1 MLQHF
6 PVESRGRRKKLQ
18 EVGYVATVCF
28 LCFLVRCIMMCL
40 NAYDKDVDLD
50 VLDHPILNLIYYL
63 LVEIV
68 PSSLVLFILRKLPPK
83 RAAQHHPIH

>member
-18 EVGYVATVCF
+18 EVGYVATICF

-40 NAYDKDVDLD
+40 NAYDKDADLD
-50 VLDHPILNLIYYL
+50 VLDHPILNLTYYL
-63 LVEIV
+63 
-68 PSSLVLFILRKLPPK
+68 VL
-83 RAAQHHPIH
+83 